1 MLVRNMPVNVLF
13 RSTCPI
19 DKRPVSTERTR
30 LAIRALLVVLL
41 CLLAVLQVRL
51 WVGEDGFAE
60 VSRLKERVASQQEE
74 NQRLAERNQRLEAE
88 VNDLKQGF
96 AALEERAR
104 ADLGLITPDESF
116 YVIGEPV
123 AGDAA
128 AQTRPTAE

>member
-1 MLVRNMPVNVLF
+1 
-13 RSTCPI
+13 
-19 DKRPVSTERTR
+19 VSTERTR